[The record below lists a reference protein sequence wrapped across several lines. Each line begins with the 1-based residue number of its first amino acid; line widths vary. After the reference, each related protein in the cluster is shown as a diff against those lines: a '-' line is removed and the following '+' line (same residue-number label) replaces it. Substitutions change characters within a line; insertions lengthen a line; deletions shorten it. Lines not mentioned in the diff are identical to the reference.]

1 MLYRPRRAYNN
12 NKYGQS
18 RMFFSFP
25 AATKTPEVPISE
37 VGLQTMS
44 ELSKAIITNGRAPP
58 YNALCSAYRKFFEA
72 RAEEPGIITE
82 FHAKQLVTT
91 YDYLRKH
98 KGDED
103 AYNKELES
111 IESKEFMEL
120 TLYVLSQA
128 NCHGSSHQYI
138 RRLANNAYRLLSA
151 AGTEESGE
159 MSSGAFLAW
168 IRINAFYGNPYQART
183 ALVKEWFKVQD
194 WPNLEDQGSPWLW
207 ILHGMALDKNAT
219 EMTQAIKDW
228 YLGGYF
234 VLTPQYHQELV
245 VALLEQGQLDAAK
258 VVHGC
263 PLPEGEP
270 TAIATSAIT
279 RACLLNG
286 DKTEIDK
293 IFRRLTINP
302 PSAET
307 RDVILLMAAANGKH
321 AHTLARDLNNW
332 CLEDPSVREGLSI
345 SCVNDLIR
353 YAYVIENKKLAVEYS
368 NLISTWGLEPDLE
381 TQLLLELEPRIQDSD
396 IDGTVTVLNELEE
409 GDVSANISLRM
420 RYRLIKMLCSV
431 PDNDDA
437 FDQVSKLLDP
447 LIRDGIQLEPELL
460 SVLTRALAYRHDWE
474 ALSQLLRPRIGSYSM
489 HNERPLIQNALL
501 DFIRD
506 KKQEG
511 KEVWEAYDLTRIAF
525 PEISAEHRIE
535 IMDQF
540 FNRGMVEE
548 ACQVFGHMRH
558 APTPIQRPT
567 PEAYITCF
575 LGLARATDWDN
586 TKLIRNMLKLDV
598 NIEVDTRVRN
608 AVMLALAACERS
620 EEAMDEF
627 KEILRSD
634 EGPSQNTLV
643 IFFMACQSDPNGIV
657 EANKMLAKI
666 IALEIPLD
674 RLMYLAYVKALA
686 AQGERELLL
695 EALSK
700 TEHKIGQQPD
710 KDM

>member
-1 MLYRPRRAYNN
+1 MLYRSRKPYNN
-12 NKYGQS
+12 RYGQS
-18 RMFFSFP
+18 RTFFSFTS
-25 AATKTPEVPISE
+25 ATKTPEVPTSE

-44 ELSKAIITNGRAPP
+44 ELSKAKITNGRAPP
-58 YNALCSAYRKFFEA
+58 YNALCKAYQKFFEA

-103 AYNKELES
+103 ADSKELEI

-138 RRLANNAYRLLSA
+138 RRLANNAHRVLSTA
-151 AGTEESGE
+151 ATDESGE
-159 MSSGAFLAW
+159 INSGAFLAW

-183 ALVKEWFKVQD
+183 ALVKEWPKVQN
-194 WPNLEDQGSPWLW
+194 WPDLEDQGSPWLW
-207 ILHGMALDKNAT
+207 ILHGMALDKDAAT
-219 EMTQAIKDW
+219 ELVQAVEDW
-228 YLGGYF
+228 HIGGYF
-234 VLTPQYHQELV
+234 SLTSQQHQELIV
-245 VALLEQGQLDAAK
+245 TLLEEGQLLAAK
-258 VVHGC
+258 VMHDC
-263 PLPEGEP
+263 PIPEGEP
-270 TAIATSAIT
+270 TIIATSAIT
-279 RACLLNG
+279 RAYLLNG
-286 DKTEIDK
+286 DKAGADEI
-293 IFRRLTINP
+293 FSQLTIHS

-307 RDVILLMAAANGKH
+307 RDILLLMAASNGKD

-332 CLEDPSVREGLSI
+332 CLEDPSVRDGLSI
-345 SCVNDLIR
+345 SCINDLIR
-353 YAYVIENKKLAVEYS
+353 YAYVIENKKLAVDYS
-368 NLISTWGLEPDLE
+368 SLISTWGLESASE

-396 IDGTVTVLNELEE
+396 IDGTVKSLNELEE
-409 GDVSANISLRM
+409 SDVSANIALRM
-420 RYRLIKMLCSV
+420 RYRLIKMLCST
-431 PDNDDA
+431 PNNDDA

-447 LIRDGIQLEPELL
+447 LIRDGIQLEPEILT
-460 SVLTRALAYRHDWE
+460 VLTRALAYRHDWE

-489 HNERPLIQNALL
+489 RNERPLIQNALL

-506 KKQEG
+506 KEQAKE
-511 KEVWEAYDLTRIAF
+511 EVWEAYDLARIAF
-525 PEISAEHRIE
+525 PEITAEHRIE
-535 IMDQF
+535 IMDLF

-558 APTPIQRPT
+558 APTPAQRPT

-575 LGLARATDWDN
+575 LGLARATAWDN

-598 NIEVDTRVRN
+598 NIEIDTRVRN

-634 EGPSQNTLV
+634 EGPSQNTLT
-643 IFFMACQSDPNGIV
+643 IFFKVCESDPNGIV

-666 IALEIPLD
+666 TALEIPLD
-674 RLMYLAYVKALA
+674 RQMHLAYIKALA
-686 AQGERELLL
+686 AQGERELVI
-695 EALSK
+695 EALDK
-700 TEHKIGQQPD
+700 TEEKIGLQPD